1 MVAVKSQAQLAEQ
14 KLSVEAMSRE
24 EDLKAQVQML
34 TSHMAQKEE
43 ILKSLRDDKSV
54 TLAKSQQSLDL
65 LQIEVDDKTAAVK
78 SLEDELKRQEA
89 NGREIQNRLNAT
101 EARHNETLMELE
113 SAKRTLTD
121 RAEQESRMKEGIES
135 LGNQVNFLQFSFSY

>member
-1 MVAVKSQAQLAEQ
+1 
-14 KLSVEAMSRE
+14 
-24 EDLKAQVQML
+24 
-34 TSHMAQKEE
+34 MAQKEE